1 MSSPSPTVKTRLLE
15 LGIEARASSPEEIQA
30 RLKSDIDK
38 WRKVIEKSGIE
49 QAIEGSHGSGVGPVT
64 MNLKQ
69 LEYFVQ
75 VAELGSFSK
84 AAVVLDIAQPA
95 LSRQVRALETELHQQ
110 LFLRNGRGVA
120 LTDAGKRLFD
130 HSVAVLQLVS
140 HAREDL
146 GASRDEPVG
155 RVTIGLPPSIGRQFT
170 LPLIDRFKKELPAA
184 RLAIV
189 EGLSSH
195 IVEWVTTGRVDVG
208 LVYNPEAQPGWRS
221 CRCCRKQLGL
231 VSLAPK
237 GKRQGDRAA
246 ADEGAVALSADRA
259 GARPC
264 HAAPAGDPG
273 GAGRRQA
280 RYRLGGVERS
290 LDHRTGLRRLWPRGA
305 DRQRRGGVD
314 ARGRS
319 RDPPAGRSDRRPAC
333 CASRPRRTSG
343 RRR

>member
-1 MSSPSPTVKTRLLE
+1 
-15 LGIEARASSPEEIQA
+15 
-30 RLKSDIDK
+30 
-38 WRKVIEKSGIE
+38 
-49 QAIEGSHGSGVGPVT
+49 

-110 LFLRNGRGVA
+110 LFLRTGRGVA

-208 LVYNPEAQPGWRS
+208 LVYNPNAQPGLEIVPLL
-221 CRCCRKQLGL
+221 QEELGL
-231 VSLAPK
+231 VSFAPK
-237 GKRQGDRAA
+237 DKSGVTAPLPMKELSRYPLIVPERVHAMRRLLETQAA
-246 ADEGAVALSADRA
+246 LAGVKLDIAWEVSSVPSIIELVCAGYGHAVLTASGVAASSRA
-259 GARPC
+259 GDLVIRPLVEPTTTSVLC
-264 HAAPAGDPG
+264 LATSAHKRATPLIQRTMQLLTTLVGKLPA
-273 GAGRRQA
+273 
-280 RYRLGGVERS
+280 
-290 LDHRTGLRRLWPRGA
+290 
-305 DRQRRGGVD
+305 
-314 ARGRS
+314 
-319 RDPPAGRSDRRPAC
+319 
-333 CASRPRRTSG
+333 
-343 RRR
+343 